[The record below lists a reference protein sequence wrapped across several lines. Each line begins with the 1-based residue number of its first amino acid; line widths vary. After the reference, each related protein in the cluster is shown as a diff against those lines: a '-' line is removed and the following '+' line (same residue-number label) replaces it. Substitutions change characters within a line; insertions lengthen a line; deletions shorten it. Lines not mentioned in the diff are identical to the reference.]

1 MTFSLVGNIIF
12 VLIFK
17 ITCNIKNLMP
27 ESTASKN
34 TDKKLDTI
42 PKLLLN
48 HAKHRADRPA
58 NRQKDLGIWQSWTW
72 SEVADEVK
80 NLACGLAKIGF
91 KRGDKLAIIG
101 NNRPHL
107 YWSMVAA
114 QALGGIPV
122 PLYQDSVAEEMVYV
136 LENAD
141 VKFALV
147 QNQEQTDKL
156 LEIKDRLPHLEHI
169 CYEEPR
175 GMRDYT
181 QDFIHFYKD
190 VQENG
195 RTFHKENPN
204 YFLQELEQ
212 GQGSDIAIFLYT
224 SGTTGKPKGVVLT
237 SDNLIVTAR
246 NSIEFDNLSG
256 EEDVLAYLPMA
267 WVGDNI
273 FSLAQAYVTGFCVNC
288 PESPETVMTDLKEIG
303 PTYYFAPPA
312 VYEAVLTKVMIRME
326 DAGKIK
332 RSMFNYF
339 MELAK
344 SVGIRILDGKSVSL
358 TERLLYS
365 LGELLV
371 FGPLKNNL
379 GLTRTRLAYT
389 AGEAIGPEIFEFFRS
404 LGINIKQL
412 YGQTEASVF
421 ICAQPDGEVKAD
433 TVGTAY
439 PGVELRLADN
449 NEVFYRSPGVFH
461 SYYKNPESTAETKDA
476 EGWVAT
482 GDAGFFDDDGHL
494 KIIDRAKDVGRMNDG
509 TMFAPK
515 YIENKLKFYP
525 FIKEAV
531 AFGHEKDYVSAF
543 ICIDIEAVGNWAERQ
558 NLAYSGYTDLSARTE
573 VYDLLQECVESVN
586 ADLARDEKLSGSQ
599 IKRYLL
605 LHKELDADDG
615 ELTRTRKVRRII
627 VAEKYDILIRALND
641 PAQTHCEIEAE
652 MTFEDGR
659 TGTVHADLQIRDSK
673 RIKAHVHSLAA

>member
-1 MTFSLVGNIIF
+1 MKET
-12 VLIFK
+12 
-17 ITCNIKNLMP
+17 
-27 ESTASKN
+27 TATEKLSQV
-34 TDKKLDTI
+34 LDTI
-42 PKLLLN
+42 PKLLLD
-48 HAKHRADRPA
+48 HAKKRADRPA
-58 NRQKDLGIWQSWTW
+58 NRLKDLGIWQTWTW
-72 SEVADEVK
+72 FDVAEEVR

-91 KRGDKLAIIG
+91 QRGDKLAVIG
-101 NNRPHL
+101 DNRPRL

-136 LENAD
+136 LENSDA
-141 VKFALV
+141 KFAIV

-156 LEIKDRLPHLEHI
+156 LEIKDRLPHLEYI

-175 GMRDYT
+175 GMHDYT
-181 QDFIHFYKD
+181 QEFVFYYKD
-190 VQENG
+190 VQQTG
-195 RTFHKENPN
+195 RAFHGENPD
-204 YFLQELEQ
+204 YFLHEVEQ
-212 GQGSDIAIFLYT
+212 GQGSDISIFLYT

-237 SDNLIVTAR
+237 SDNLIITAR
-246 NSIEFDNLSG
+246 NSIDFDNLTCD
-256 EEDVLAYLPMA
+256 EEVLAYLPMA

-273 FSLAQAYVTGFCVNC
+273 FSLAQAYVIGFCVNC
-288 PESPETVMTDLKEIG
+288 PENPETVMTDLKEIG

-312 VYEAVLTKVMIRME
+312 IYETVLTKVMIRME
-326 DAGKIK
+326 DASRIK

-344 SVGIRILDGKSVSL
+344 FVGIRILDGKHVSFL
-358 TERLLYS
+358 EKFLYS
-365 LGELLV
+365 IGQILV
-371 FGPLKNNL
+371 YGPLRNNL
-379 GLTRTRLAYT
+379 GLSRTRLAYT

-421 ICAQPDGEVKAD
+421 ICAQPDGQVKAD

-449 NEVFYRSPGVFH
+449 SEVFYRSPGVFH

-482 GDAGFFDDDGHL
+482 GDAGFFDEDGHL
-494 KIIDRAKDVGRMNDG
+494 KIIDRAKDVGRMTDG

-515 YIENKLKFYP
+515 YIENKLKFFQ

-531 AFGHEKDYVSAF
+531 AFGDEKDYATAF
-543 ICIDIEAVGNWAERQ
+543 ICIDIEAVSNWAERR
-558 NLAYSGYTDLSARTE
+558 NLAFSGYTDLSARDE

-599 IKRYLL
+599 IRRYML

-615 ELTRTRKVRRII
+615 ELTRTRKVRRRI
-627 VAEKYDILIRALND
+627 VTEKYAVLIAALDD
-641 PAQTHCEIEAE
+641 PQQTHCEIDSQ

-659 TGTVHADLQIRDSK
+659 TGIVHADLQIREAERHK
-673 RIKAHVHSLAA
+673 TQLHTRAA

>member
-1 MTFSLVGNIIF
+1 MKETTVTEKLSQV
-12 VLIFK
+12 
-17 ITCNIKNLMP
+17 
-27 ESTASKN
+27 
-34 TDKKLDTI
+34 LDTI
-42 PKLLLN
+42 PKLLLD
-48 HAKHRADRPA
+48 HAKKRADRPA
-58 NRQKDLGIWQSWTW
+58 NRLKDLGIWQTWTW
-72 SEVADEVK
+72 FDVAEEVR

-91 KRGDKLAIIG
+91 QRGDKLAVIG
-101 NNRPHL
+101 DNRPRL

-136 LENAD
+136 LENSDA
-141 VKFALV
+141 KFAIV

-156 LEIKDRLPHLEHI
+156 LEIKDRLPHLEYI

-175 GMRDYT
+175 GMHDYT
-181 QDFIHFYKD
+181 QEFVFYYKD
-190 VQENG
+190 VQQTG
-195 RTFHKENPN
+195 RAFHGENPD
-204 YFLQELEQ
+204 YFLHEVEQ
-212 GQGSDIAIFLYT
+212 GQGSDISIFLYT

-237 SDNLIVTAR
+237 SDNLIITAR
-246 NSIEFDNLSG
+246 NSIDFDNLTCD
-256 EEDVLAYLPMA
+256 EEVLAYLPMA

-273 FSLAQAYVTGFCVNC
+273 FSLAQAYVIGFCVNC
-288 PESPETVMTDLKEIG
+288 PENPETVMTDLKEIG

-312 VYEAVLTKVMIRME
+312 IYETVLTKVMIRME
-326 DAGKIK
+326 DGGRIK

-344 SVGIRILDGKSVSL
+344 SVGIRILDGKHVSFS
-358 TERLLYS
+358 EKFLYS
-365 LGELLV
+365 IGQILV
-371 FGPLKNNL
+371 YGPLRNNL
-379 GLTRTRLAYT
+379 GLSRTRLAYT

-421 ICAQPDGEVKAD
+421 ICAQPDGQVKAD

-449 NEVFYRSPGVFH
+449 SEVFYRSPGVFH

-482 GDAGFFDDDGHL
+482 GDAGFFDEDGHL
-494 KIIDRAKDVGRMNDG
+494 KIIDRAKDVGRMTDG

-515 YIENKLKFYP
+515 YIENKLKFFQ

-531 AFGHEKDYVSAF
+531 AFGDGKDYATAF
-543 ICIDIEAVGNWAERQ
+543 ICIDIEAVSNWAERR
-558 NLAYSGYTDLSARTE
+558 NLAFSGYTDLSARDE

-599 IKRYLL
+599 IRRYML

-615 ELTRTRKVRRII
+615 ELTRTRKVRRRI
-627 VAEKYDILIRALND
+627 VTEKYAVLIAALDD
-641 PAQTHCEIEAE
+641 PQQTHCEIDSQ

-659 TGTVHADLQIRDSK
+659 TGIVHADLQIREAECHK
-673 RIKAHVHSLAA
+673 TQLHTRAA

>member
-1 MTFSLVGNIIF
+1 MIETTRI
-12 VLIFK
+12 
-17 ITCNIKNLMP
+17 
-27 ESTASKN
+27 
-34 TDKKLDTI
+34 DKTLDTI
-42 PKLLLN
+42 PKLLLD
-48 HAKHRADRPA
+48 HAKRRGDSPA
-58 NRQKDLGIWQSWTW
+58 NRHKNFGIWQSWTW
-72 SEVADEVK
+72 SEVAKEVR
-80 NLACGLAKIGF
+80 NLACGLAKLGF
-91 KRGDKLAIIG
+91 KRGDKLAVIG
-101 NNRPHL
+101 DNRPRL

-136 LENAD
+136 LENSDA
-141 VKFALV
+141 KFAIV

-156 LEIKDRLPHLEHI
+156 LEIKDRLPHLEYI

-175 GMRDYT
+175 GMLAYT
-181 QDFIHFYKD
+181 EEFIFYYKD
-190 VQENG
+190 IQQTG
-195 RTFHKENPN
+195 RAFHGENPD
-204 YFLQELEQ
+204 YFLREVEN
-212 GQGSDIAIFLYT
+212 GQGSDISIFLYT

-237 SDNLIVTAR
+237 SNNLIITAR
-246 NSIEFDNLSG
+246 NSIDFDNLSSD
-256 EEDVLAYLPMA
+256 EEVLAYLPMA

-273 FSLAQAYVTGFCVNC
+273 FSLAQAYVIGFCVNC
-288 PESPETVMTDLKEIG
+288 PENPETVMTDLKEIG

-312 VYEAVLTKVMIRME
+312 IYETVLTKVMIRME

-344 SVGIRILDGKSVSL
+344 SVGIRILDGKPVSFS
-358 TERLLYS
+358 ERFLYR
-365 LGELLV
+365 LGHILV
-371 FGPLKNNL
+371 YGPLRNNL
-379 GLTRTRLAYT
+379 GLSRTRLAYT

-421 ICAQPDGEVKAD
+421 ICAQPDGQVKAD

-439 PGVELRLADN
+439 PGVELRLTDN
-449 NEVFYRSPGVFH
+449 NEVYYRSPGVFH
-461 SYYKNPESTAETKDA
+461 SYYKNPESTADTKDA

-494 KIIDRAKDVGRMNDG
+494 KIIDRAKDVGRMTDG

-515 YIENKLKFYP
+515 YIENKLKFFP

-531 AFGHEKDYVSAF
+531 TFGDGKDYASAF
-543 ICIDIEAVGNWAERQ
+543 ICIDIEAVGNWAERR
-558 NLAYSGYTDLSARTE
+558 NLAYSGYTDLSARDE

-599 IKRYLL
+599 IKRYML

-615 ELTRTRKVRRII
+615 ELTRTRKVRRRII
-627 VAEKYDILIRALND
+627 AEKYAVLITALDD
-641 PAQTHCEIEAE
+641 PQQTHCEIDSQ

-659 TGTVHADLQIRDSK
+659 IGNVHADLQIRESARVK
-673 RIKAHVHSLAA
+673 SHVQNLAA

>member
-1 MTFSLVGNIIF
+1 MIETTRI
-12 VLIFK
+12 
-17 ITCNIKNLMP
+17 
-27 ESTASKN
+27 
-34 TDKKLDTI
+34 DKTLDTI
-42 PKLLLN
+42 PKLLLD
-48 HAKHRADRPA
+48 HAKRRGDSPA
-58 NRQKDLGIWQSWTW
+58 NRHKNFGIWQSWTW
-72 SEVADEVK
+72 SEVAKEVR
-80 NLACGLAKIGF
+80 NLACGLAKLGF
-91 KRGDKLAIIG
+91 KRGDKLAVIG
-101 NNRPHL
+101 DNRPRL

-136 LENAD
+136 LENSDA
-141 VKFALV
+141 KFAIV

-156 LEIKDRLPHLEHI
+156 LEIKDRLPHLEYI

-175 GMRDYT
+175 GMRSYT
-181 QDFIHFYKD
+181 EEFIFYYKD
-190 VQENG
+190 IQQTG
-195 RTFHKENPN
+195 RAFHGENPD
-204 YFLQELEQ
+204 YFLREVEN
-212 GQGSDIAIFLYT
+212 GQGSDISIFLYT

-237 SDNLIVTAR
+237 SNNLIITAR
-246 NSIEFDNLSG
+246 NSIDFDNLSSD
-256 EEDVLAYLPMA
+256 EEVLAYLPMA

-273 FSLAQAYVTGFCVNC
+273 FSLAQAYVIGFCVNC
-288 PESPETVMTDLKEIG
+288 PENPETVMTDLKEIG

-312 VYEAVLTKVMIRME
+312 IYETVLTKVMIRME

-344 SVGIRILDGKSVSL
+344 SVGIRILDGKPVSFS
-358 TERLLYS
+358 ERFLYR
-365 LGELLV
+365 LGHILV
-371 FGPLKNNL
+371 YGPLRNNL
-379 GLTRTRLAYT
+379 GLSRTRLAYT

-421 ICAQPDGEVKAD
+421 ICAQPDGQVKAD

-439 PGVELRLADN
+439 PGVELRLTDN
-449 NEVFYRSPGVFH
+449 NEVYYRSPGVFH
-461 SYYKNPESTAETKDA
+461 SYYKNPESTADTKDA

-494 KIIDRAKDVGRMNDG
+494 KIIDRAKDVGRMTDG

-515 YIENKLKFYP
+515 YIENKLKFFP

-531 AFGHEKDYVSAF
+531 TFGDGKDYVSAF
-543 ICIDIEAVGNWAERQ
+543 ICIDIEAVGNWAERR
-558 NLAYSGYTDLSARTE
+558 NLAYSGYTDLSARDE

-599 IKRYLL
+599 IKRYML

-615 ELTRTRKVRRII
+615 ELTRTRKVRRRII
-627 VAEKYDILIRALND
+627 AEKYAVLITALDD
-641 PAQTHCEIEAE
+641 PQQTHCEIDSQ

-659 TGTVHADLQIRDSK
+659 IGNVHADLQIRESARVK
-673 RIKAHVHSLAA
+673 SHVQNLAA

>member
-1 MTFSLVGNIIF
+1 VT
-12 VLIFK
+12 
-17 ITCNIKNLMP
+17 
-27 ESTASKN
+27 ETARI
-34 TDKKLDTI
+34 DKKLDTI
-42 PKLLLN
+42 PKLLLD
-48 HAKHRADRPA
+48 HARRRGNSPA
-58 NRQKDLGIWQSWTW
+58 NRHKDLGFWQSWTW
-72 SEVADEVK
+72 SEVAEEVR
-80 NLACGLAKIGF
+80 NLACGLAKLGF
-91 KRGDKLAIIG
+91 KRGDKLAVIG
-101 NNRPHL
+101 DNRPRL

-136 LENAD
+136 LENSDA
-141 VKFALV
+141 KFAIV

-156 LEIKDRLPHLEHI
+156 LEIKDRLPHLEYI

-181 QDFIHFYKD
+181 QEFVFYYKD
-190 VQENG
+190 VQQTG
-195 RTFHKENPN
+195 RAFHGENPD

-212 GQGSDIAIFLYT
+212 GQGSDISIFLYT

-237 SDNLIVTAR
+237 ADNLIITAR
-246 NSIEFDNLSG
+246 NSIDFDNLTSD
-256 EEDVLAYLPMA
+256 EEVLAYLPMA

-273 FSLAQAYVTGFCVNC
+273 FSLAQAYVIGFCVNC
-288 PESPETVMTDLKEIG
+288 PENPETVMTDLKEIG

-312 VYEAVLTKVMIRME
+312 IYETVLTKVMIRME

-344 SVGIRILDGKSVSL
+344 SVGIRILDGKAVSFS
-358 TERLLYS
+358 EKLLYS
-365 LGELLV
+365 IGQILV
-371 FGPLKNNL
+371 YGPLRNNL
-379 GLTRTRLAYT
+379 GLSRTRLAYT

-421 ICAQPDGEVKAD
+421 ICAQPDGQVKAD

-461 SYYKNPESTAETKDA
+461 SYYKNPESTADTKDA

-482 GDAGFFDDDGHL
+482 GDAGFFDEDGHL
-494 KIIDRAKDVGRMNDG
+494 KIIDRAKDVGRMTDG
-509 TMFAPK
+509 SMFAPK
-515 YIENKLKFYP
+515 YIENKLKFFP

-531 AFGHEKDYVSAF
+531 AFGDEKDYATAF
-543 ICIDIEAVGNWAERQ
+543 ICIDIEAVGNWAERR
-558 NLAYSGYTDLSARTE
+558 NLAYSGYTDLSARDE
-573 VYDLLQECVESVN
+573 VYDILQECVESVN

-615 ELTRTRKVRRII
+615 ELTRTRKVRRRI
-627 VAEKYDILIRALND
+627 VAEKYAVLITALDD
-641 PAQTHCEIEAE
+641 PQQTHCEIDSQ

-659 TGTVHADLQIRDSK
+659 TGNVHADLQIRESV
-673 RIKAHVHSLAA
+673 RIKSHVHTLAA

>member
-1 MTFSLVGNIIF
+1 MKET
-12 VLIFK
+12 
-17 ITCNIKNLMP
+17 
-27 ESTASKN
+27 TATEKLSQV
-34 TDKKLDTI
+34 LDTI
-42 PKLLLN
+42 PKLLLD
-48 HAKHRADRPA
+48 HAKKRADRPA
-58 NRQKDLGIWQSWTW
+58 NRLKDLGIWQTWTW
-72 SEVADEVK
+72 FDVAEEVR

-91 KRGDKLAIIG
+91 QRGDKLAVIG
-101 NNRPHL
+101 DNRPRL

-136 LENAD
+136 LENSDA
-141 VKFALV
+141 KFAIV

-156 LEIKDRLPHLEHI
+156 LEIKDRLPHLEYI

-175 GMRDYT
+175 GMHDYT
-181 QDFIHFYKD
+181 QEFVFYYKD
-190 VQENG
+190 VQQTG
-195 RTFHKENPN
+195 RAFHGENPD
-204 YFLQELEQ
+204 YFLHEVEQ
-212 GQGSDIAIFLYT
+212 GQGSDISIFLYT

-237 SDNLIVTAR
+237 SDNLIITAR
-246 NSIEFDNLSG
+246 NSIDFDNLTCD
-256 EEDVLAYLPMA
+256 EEVLAYLPMA

-273 FSLAQAYVTGFCVNC
+273 FSLAQAYVIGFCVNC
-288 PESPETVMTDLKEIG
+288 PENPETVMTDLKEIG

-312 VYEAVLTKVMIRME
+312 IYETVLTKVMIRME
-326 DAGKIK
+326 DGGRIK

-344 SVGIRILDGKSVSL
+344 SVGIRILDGKHVSFS
-358 TERLLYS
+358 EKFLYS
-365 LGELLV
+365 IGQILV
-371 FGPLKNNL
+371 YGPLRNNL
-379 GLTRTRLAYT
+379 GLSRTRLAYT

-421 ICAQPDGEVKAD
+421 ICAQPDGQVKAD

-449 NEVFYRSPGVFH
+449 SEVFYRSPGVFH

-482 GDAGFFDDDGHL
+482 GDAGFFDEDGHL
-494 KIIDRAKDVGRMNDG
+494 KIIDRAKDVGRMTDG

-515 YIENKLKFYP
+515 YIENKLKFFQ

-531 AFGHEKDYVSAF
+531 AFGDGKDYATAF
-543 ICIDIEAVGNWAERQ
+543 ICIDIEAVSNWAERR
-558 NLAYSGYTDLSARTE
+558 NLAFSGYTDLSARDE

-599 IKRYLL
+599 IRRYML

-615 ELTRTRKVRRII
+615 ELTRTRKVRRRI
-627 VAEKYDILIRALND
+627 VTDKYAVLIAALDD
-641 PAQTHCEIEAE
+641 PQQTHCEIDSQ

-659 TGTVHADLQIRDSK
+659 TGIVHADLQIREAECHK
-673 RIKAHVHSLAA
+673 TQLHTRAA

>member
-1 MTFSLVGNIIF
+1 MT
-12 VLIFK
+12 
-17 ITCNIKNLMP
+17 
-27 ESTASKN
+27 ETASIE
-34 TDKKLDTI
+34 KKLDTI
-42 PKLLLN
+42 PKFLLD
-48 HAKHRADRPA
+48 HAKKRADRPA
-58 NRQKDLGIWQSWTW
+58 NRLKELGIWQTWTW
-72 SEVADEVK
+72 FDVAEEVR

-91 KRGDKLAIIG
+91 QRGDKLAIIG
-101 NNRPHL
+101 DNRPRL

-136 LENAD
+136 LENSDA
-141 VKFALV
+141 KFAIV

-156 LEIKDRLPHLEHI
+156 LEIKDRLPHLEYI
-169 CYEEPR
+169 CYEESR

-181 QDFIHFYKD
+181 QEFIFYYKD
-190 VQENG
+190 VQQTG
-195 RTFHKENPN
+195 RAFHGENPD
-204 YFLQELEQ
+204 YFLHEVEQ
-212 GQGSDIAIFLYT
+212 GQGSDISIFLYT

-237 SDNLIVTAR
+237 SDNLIITAR
-246 NSIEFDNLSG
+246 NSIDFDNLTCD
-256 EEDVLAYLPMA
+256 EEVLAYLPMA

-273 FSLAQAYVTGFCVNC
+273 FSLAQAYVIGFCVNC
-288 PESPETVMTDLKEIG
+288 PENPETVMTDLKEIG

-312 VYEAVLTKVMIRME
+312 IYETVLTKVMIRME
-326 DAGKIK
+326 DAGRIK

-344 SVGIRILDGKSVSL
+344 SVGIRILDGKHVSFS
-358 TERLLYS
+358 EKFLYS
-365 LGELLV
+365 IGQILV
-371 FGPLKNNL
+371 YGPLRNNL
-379 GLTRTRLAYT
+379 GLSRTRLAYT

-421 ICAQPDGEVKAD
+421 ICAQPDGQVKAD

-449 NEVFYRSPGVFH
+449 SEVFYRSPGVFH

-482 GDAGFFDDDGHL
+482 GDAGFFDEDGHL
-494 KIIDRAKDVGRMNDG
+494 KIIDRAKDVGRMTDG

-515 YIENKLKFYP
+515 YIENKLKFFQ

-531 AFGHEKDYVSAF
+531 AFGDGKDYATAF
-543 ICIDIEAVGNWAERQ
+543 ICIDIEAVSNWAERR
-558 NLAYSGYTDLSARTE
+558 NLAFSGYTDLSARDE

-599 IKRYLL
+599 IKRYML

-615 ELTRTRKVRRII
+615 ELTRTRKVRRRI
-627 VAEKYDILIRALND
+627 VAEKYAVLIAALDD
-641 PAQTHCEIEAE
+641 PEQTHCEIDSQ

-659 TGTVHADLQIRDSK
+659 KGNVHADLQIRESA
-673 RIKAHVHSLAA
+673 RIKSHVHTLTA

>member
-1 MTFSLVGNIIF
+1 MT
-12 VLIFK
+12 
-17 ITCNIKNLMP
+17 
-27 ESTASKN
+27 ETARIDN
-34 TDKKLDTI
+34 KLDTI
-42 PKLLLN
+42 PKLLLD
-48 HAKHRADRPA
+48 HAKRRGNSPA
-58 NRQKDLGIWQSWTW
+58 NRHKDLGFWQSWTW
-72 SEVADEVK
+72 SEVAEEVR
-80 NLACGLAKIGF
+80 NLACGLAKLGF
-91 KRGDKLAIIG
+91 KRGDKLAVIG
-101 NNRPHL
+101 DNRPRL

-122 PLYQDSVAEEMVYV
+122 PLYQDSVADEMVYV
-136 LENAD
+136 LENSDA
-141 VKFALV
+141 KFAIV

-156 LEIKDRLPHLEHI
+156 LEIKDRLPHLEYI

-181 QDFIHFYKD
+181 QEFVFYYKD
-190 VQENG
+190 VQQTG
-195 RTFHKENPN
+195 RAFHGENPD

-212 GQGSDIAIFLYT
+212 GQGSDISIFLYT

-237 SDNLIVTAR
+237 ADNLIITAR
-246 NSIEFDNLSG
+246 NSIDFDNLTSD
-256 EEDVLAYLPMA
+256 EEVLAYLPMA

-273 FSLAQAYVTGFCVNC
+273 FSLAQAYVIGFCVNC
-288 PESPETVMTDLKEIG
+288 PENPETVMTDLKEIG

-312 VYEAVLTKVMIRME
+312 IYETVLTKVMIRME

-344 SVGIRILDGKSVSL
+344 SVGIRILDGKAVSFS
-358 TERLLYS
+358 ERLLYS
-365 LGELLV
+365 IGQILV
-371 FGPLKNNL
+371 YGPLRNNL
-379 GLTRTRLAYT
+379 GLSRTRLAYT

-421 ICAQPDGEVKAD
+421 ICAQPDGQVKAD

-461 SYYKNPESTAETKDA
+461 SYYKNPESTADTKDA

-482 GDAGFFDDDGHL
+482 GDAGFFDEDGHL
-494 KIIDRAKDVGRMNDG
+494 KIIDRAKDVGRMTDG
-509 TMFAPK
+509 SMFAPK
-515 YIENKLKFYP
+515 YIENKLKFFP

-531 AFGHEKDYVSAF
+531 AFGDEKDYATAF
-543 ICIDIEAVGNWAERQ
+543 ICIDIEAVGNWAERR
-558 NLAYSGYTDLSARTE
+558 NLAYSGYTDLSARDE

-615 ELTRTRKVRRII
+615 ELTRTRKVRRRI
-627 VAEKYDILIRALND
+627 VAEKYAVLITALDD
-641 PAQTHCEIEAE
+641 PQQTHCEIDSQ

-659 TGTVHADLQIRDSK
+659 TGNVHADLQIRESV
-673 RIKAHVHSLAA
+673 RIKSHVHTLAA

>member
-1 MTFSLVGNIIF
+1 MIETTRI
-12 VLIFK
+12 
-17 ITCNIKNLMP
+17 
-27 ESTASKN
+27 
-34 TDKKLDTI
+34 DKTLDTI
-42 PKLLLN
+42 PKLLLD
-48 HAKHRADRPA
+48 HSKRRGDSPA
-58 NRQKDLGIWQSWTW
+58 NRHKEFGIWQSWTW
-72 SEVADEVK
+72 SEVAKEVR
-80 NLACGLAKIGF
+80 NLAFGLAKLGF
-91 KRGDKLAIIG
+91 KRGDKLAVIG
-101 NNRPHL
+101 DNRPRL

-136 LENAD
+136 LENSDA
-141 VKFALV
+141 KFAIV

-156 LEIKDRLPHLEHI
+156 LEIKDRLPHLEYV

-175 GMRDYT
+175 GMSSYT
-181 QDFIHFYKD
+181 EEFIFYYKD
-190 VQENG
+190 IQQTGRAFHGENPDYFLREVENG
-195 RTFHKENPN
+195 H
-204 YFLQELEQ
+204 
-212 GQGSDIAIFLYT
+212 GSDISIFLYT

-237 SDNLIVTAR
+237 SNNLIITAR
-246 NSIEFDNLSG
+246 NSIDFDNLSSD
-256 EEDVLAYLPMA
+256 EEVLAYLPMA

-273 FSLAQAYVTGFCVNC
+273 FSLAQAYVIGFCVNC
-288 PESPETVMTDLKEIG
+288 PEGPETVMTDLKEIG

-312 VYEAVLTKVMIRME
+312 IYETVLTKVMIRME
-326 DAGKIK
+326 DASKIK

-344 SVGIRILDGKSVSL
+344 SVGIRILDGKPVSFS
-358 TERLLYS
+358 ERFLYR
-365 LGELLV
+365 LGHILV
-371 FGPLKNNL
+371 YGPLRNNL
-379 GLTRTRLAYT
+379 GLSRTRLAYT

-421 ICAQPDGEVKAD
+421 ICAQPDGQVKAD

-439 PGVELRLADN
+439 PGVELRLTDN
-449 NEVFYRSPGVFH
+449 NEVYYRSPGVFH
-461 SYYKNPESTAETKDA
+461 SYYKNPESTADTKDA

-494 KIIDRAKDVGRMNDG
+494 KIIDRAKDVGRMTDG

-515 YIENKLKFYP
+515 YIENKLKFFP

-531 AFGHEKDYVSAF
+531 TFGDGKDYVSAF
-543 ICIDIEAVGNWAERQ
+543 ICIDIEAVGNWAERR
-558 NLAYSGYTDLSARTE
+558 NLAYSGYTDLSARDE

-599 IKRYLL
+599 IKRYML

-615 ELTRTRKVRRII
+615 ELTRTRKVRRRII
-627 VAEKYDILIRALND
+627 AEKYAVLITALDD
-641 PAQTHCEIEAE
+641 PQQTHCEIDSQ

-659 TGTVHADLQIRDSK
+659 IGNVHADLKIRESARVK
-673 RIKAHVHSLAA
+673 SHVHNLAA

>member
-1 MTFSLVGNIIF
+1 MKETTVTEKLSQV
-12 VLIFK
+12 
-17 ITCNIKNLMP
+17 
-27 ESTASKN
+27 
-34 TDKKLDTI
+34 LDTI
-42 PKLLLN
+42 PKLLLD
-48 HAKHRADRPA
+48 HAKKRADRPA
-58 NRQKDLGIWQSWTW
+58 NRLKDLGIWQTWTW
-72 SEVADEVK
+72 FDVAEEVR

-91 KRGDKLAIIG
+91 QRGDKLAVIG
-101 NNRPHL
+101 DNRPRL

-136 LENAD
+136 LENSDA
-141 VKFALV
+141 KFAIV

-156 LEIKDRLPHLEHI
+156 LEIKDRLPHLEYI

-175 GMRDYT
+175 GMHDYT
-181 QDFIHFYKD
+181 QEFVFYYKD
-190 VQENG
+190 VQQTG
-195 RTFHKENPN
+195 RAFHGENPD
-204 YFLQELEQ
+204 YFLHEVDQ
-212 GQGSDIAIFLYT
+212 GQGSDISIFLYT

-237 SDNLIVTAR
+237 SDNLIITAR
-246 NSIEFDNLSG
+246 NSIDFDNLTCD
-256 EEDVLAYLPMA
+256 EEVLAYLPMA

-273 FSLAQAYVTGFCVNC
+273 FSLAQAYVIGFCVNC
-288 PESPETVMTDLKEIG
+288 PENPETVMTDLKEIG

-312 VYEAVLTKVMIRME
+312 IYETVLTKVMIRME
-326 DAGKIK
+326 DGGRIK

-344 SVGIRILDGKSVSL
+344 SVGIRILDGKHVSFS
-358 TERLLYS
+358 EKFLYS
-365 LGELLV
+365 IGQILV
-371 FGPLKNNL
+371 YGPLRNNL
-379 GLTRTRLAYT
+379 GLSRTRLAYT

-421 ICAQPDGEVKAD
+421 ICAQPDGQVKAD

-449 NEVFYRSPGVFH
+449 SEVFYRSPGVFH

-482 GDAGFFDDDGHL
+482 GDAGFFDEDGHL
-494 KIIDRAKDVGRMNDG
+494 KIIDRAKDVGRMTDG

-515 YIENKLKFYP
+515 YIENKLKFFQ

-531 AFGHEKDYVSAF
+531 AFGDGKDYATAF
-543 ICIDIEAVGNWAERQ
+543 ICIDIEAVSNWAERR
-558 NLAYSGYTDLSARTE
+558 NLAFSGYTDLSARDE

-599 IKRYLL
+599 IRRYML

-615 ELTRTRKVRRII
+615 ELTRTRKVRRRI
-627 VAEKYDILIRALND
+627 VTEKYAVLIAALDD
-641 PAQTHCEIEAE
+641 PQQTHCEIDSQ

-659 TGTVHADLQIRDSK
+659 TGIVHADLQIREAECHK
-673 RIKAHVHSLAA
+673 TQLHTRAA

>member
-1 MTFSLVGNIIF
+1 MT
-12 VLIFK
+12 
-17 ITCNIKNLMP
+17 
-27 ESTASKN
+27 ETARI
-34 TDKKLDTI
+34 DKKLDTI
-42 PKLLLN
+42 PKLLLD
-48 HAKHRADRPA
+48 HAKRRGNSPA
-58 NRQKDLGIWQSWTW
+58 NRHKDLGIWQSWTW
-72 SEVADEVK
+72 SEVAEEVR
-80 NLACGLAKIGF
+80 NLACGLAKLGF
-91 KRGDKLAIIG
+91 KRGDKLAVIG
-101 NNRPHL
+101 DNRPRL

-136 LENAD
+136 LENSDA
-141 VKFALV
+141 KFAIV

-156 LEIKDRLPHLEHI
+156 LEIKDRLPHLEYI

-181 QDFIHFYKD
+181 QEFVFYYKD
-190 VQENG
+190 VQQTG
-195 RTFHKENPN
+195 RAFHGENPD

-212 GQGSDIAIFLYT
+212 GQGSDISIFLYT

-237 SDNLIVTAR
+237 ADNLIITAR
-246 NSIEFDNLSG
+246 NSIDFDNLTSD
-256 EEDVLAYLPMA
+256 EEVLAYLPMA

-273 FSLAQAYVTGFCVNC
+273 FSLAQAYVIGFCVNC
-288 PESPETVMTDLKEIG
+288 PENPETVMTDLKEIG

-312 VYEAVLTKVMIRME
+312 IYETVLTKVMIRME

-344 SVGIRILDGKSVSL
+344 SVGIRILDGKTVSFA
-358 TERLLYS
+358 EKLLYS
-365 LGELLV
+365 IGQILV
-371 FGPLKNNL
+371 YGPLRNNL
-379 GLTRTRLAYT
+379 GLSRTRLAYT

-421 ICAQPDGEVKAD
+421 ICAQPDGQVKAD

-461 SYYKNPESTAETKDA
+461 SYYKNPESTADTKDA

-482 GDAGFFDDDGHL
+482 GDAGFFDEDGHL
-494 KIIDRAKDVGRMNDG
+494 KIIDRAKDVGRMTDG
-509 TMFAPK
+509 SMFAPK
-515 YIENKLKFYP
+515 YIENKLKFFP

-531 AFGHEKDYVSAF
+531 AFGDEKDYATAF
-543 ICIDIEAVGNWAERQ
+543 ICIDIEAVGNWAERR
-558 NLAYSGYTDLSARTE
+558 NLAYSGYTDLSARDE

-615 ELTRTRKVRRII
+615 ELTRTRKVRRRI
-627 VAEKYDILIRALND
+627 VAEKYAVLITALDD
-641 PAQTHCEIEAE
+641 PQQTHCEIDSQ

-659 TGTVHADLQIRDSK
+659 TGNVHADLQIRESV
-673 RIKAHVHSLAA
+673 RIKSHVHTLAA

>member
-1 MTFSLVGNIIF
+1 MT
-12 VLIFK
+12 
-17 ITCNIKNLMP
+17 
-27 ESTASKN
+27 ETARI
-34 TDKKLDTI
+34 DKKLDTI
-42 PKLLLN
+42 PKLLLD
-48 HAKHRADRPA
+48 HARRRGNSPA
-58 NRQKDLGIWQSWTW
+58 NRHKDLGFWQSWTW
-72 SEVADEVK
+72 SEVAEEVR
-80 NLACGLAKIGF
+80 NLACGLAKLGF
-91 KRGDKLAIIG
+91 KRGDKLAVIG
-101 NNRPHL
+101 DNRPRL

-122 PLYQDSVAEEMVYV
+122 PLYQDSVADEMVYV
-136 LENAD
+136 LENSDA
-141 VKFALV
+141 KFAIV

-156 LEIKDRLPHLEHI
+156 LEIKDRLPHLEYI

-181 QDFIHFYKD
+181 QEFVFYYKD
-190 VQENG
+190 VQQTG
-195 RTFHKENPN
+195 RAFHGENPD

-212 GQGSDIAIFLYT
+212 GQGSDISIFLYT

-237 SDNLIVTAR
+237 ADNLIITAR
-246 NSIEFDNLSG
+246 NSIDFDNLTSD
-256 EEDVLAYLPMA
+256 EEVLAYLPMA

-273 FSLAQAYVTGFCVNC
+273 FSLAQAYVIGFCVNC
-288 PESPETVMTDLKEIG
+288 PENPETVMTDLKEIG

-312 VYEAVLTKVMIRME
+312 IYETVLTKVMIRME

-344 SVGIRILDGKSVSL
+344 SVGIRILDGKAVSFS
-358 TERLLYS
+358 EKLLYS
-365 LGELLV
+365 IGQILV
-371 FGPLKNNL
+371 YGPLRNNL
-379 GLTRTRLAYT
+379 GLSRTRLAYT

-421 ICAQPDGEVKAD
+421 ICAQPDGQVKAD

-461 SYYKNPESTAETKDA
+461 SYYKNPESTADTKDA

-482 GDAGFFDDDGHL
+482 GDAGFFDEDGHL
-494 KIIDRAKDVGRMNDG
+494 KIIDRAKDVGRMTDG
-509 TMFAPK
+509 SMFAPK
-515 YIENKLKFYP
+515 YIENKLKFFP

-531 AFGHEKDYVSAF
+531 AFGDEKDYATAF
-543 ICIDIEAVGNWAERQ
+543 ICIDIEAVGNWAERR
-558 NLAYSGYTDLSARTE
+558 NLAYSGYTDLSARDE
-573 VYDLLQECVESVN
+573 VYDILQECVESVN

-615 ELTRTRKVRRII
+615 ELTRTRKVRRRI
-627 VAEKYDILIRALND
+627 VAEKYAVLITALDD
-641 PAQTHCEIEAE
+641 PQQTHCEIDSQ

-659 TGTVHADLQIRDSK
+659 TGNVHADLQIRESV
-673 RIKAHVHSLAA
+673 RIKSHVHTLAA

>member
-1 MTFSLVGNIIF
+1 MTEAAA
-12 VLIFK
+12 
-17 ITCNIKNLMP
+17 T
-27 ESTASKN
+27 E
-34 TDKKLDTI
+34 KLSQVFDTI
-42 PKLLLN
+42 PKLLLD
-48 HAKHRADRPA
+48 HAKKRADRPA
-58 NRQKDLGIWQSWTW
+58 NRLKDLGIWQTWTW
-72 SEVADEVK
+72 SDVAEEVQ

-91 KRGDKLAIIG
+91 QRGDKLAVIG
-101 NNRPHL
+101 DNRPRL
-107 YWSMVAA
+107 YWSMVAV

-141 VKFALV
+141 VKYAIV

-156 LEIKDRLPHLEHI
+156 LEIKDRLPLLEQI

-181 QDFIHFYKD
+181 QEFIHYYKD
-190 VQENG
+190 IQEKG
-195 RTFHKENPN
+195 SIFHSENPDF
-204 YFLQELEQ
+204 FLHEIEQ

-237 SDNLIVTAR
+237 QENLLITSL
-246 NSIEFDNLSG
+246 NSLAFDNITG
-256 EEDVLAYLPMA
+256 EEEVLAYLPMA
-267 WVGDNI
+267 WVGDNL
-273 FSLAQAYVTGFCVNC
+273 FSFGQAYVAGFCVNC
-288 PESPETVMTDLKEIG
+288 PEGPETVMTDLREIG

-312 VYEAVLTKVMIRME
+312 IYETVLTKVMIRME
-326 DAGKIK
+326 NASKIK

-339 MELAK
+339 MVLAK
-344 SVGIRILDGKSVSL
+344 SVGIRILDGKSVSFA
-358 TERLLYS
+358 ERVLYG
-365 LGELLV
+365 LGDLLV
-371 FGPLKNNL
+371 YGPLRNNL
-379 GLTRTRLAYT
+379 GLSRTRLAYT

-421 ICAQPDGEVKAD
+421 ICAHPDGEVKAD

-461 SYYKNPESTAETKDA
+461 SYYKNPVSTAEAKDV

-494 KIIDRAKDVGRMNDG
+494 KIIDRAKDVGLMNDG
-509 TMFAPK
+509 SMFAPK
-515 YIENKLKFYP
+515 YIENKLKFFP

-531 AFGHEKDYVSAF
+531 AFGNEKDYVSAF
-543 ICIDIEAVGNWAERQ
+543 LCIDIEAVGNWAERQ
-558 NLAYSGYTDLSARTE
+558 NLAYSGYTDLSARSE
-573 VYDLLQECVESVN
+573 VYDMLQECVETVN
-586 ADLARDEKLSGSQ
+586 SDLARDEKLSGSQ
-599 IKRYLL
+599 IKRFLL

-615 ELTRTRKVRRII
+615 ELTRTRKVRRRI
-627 VAEKYDILIRALND
+627 VAEKYDVLIDALYE
-641 PAQTHCEIEAE
+641 PATTHCEIESE

-659 TGTVHADLQIRDSK
+659 TGIVHADLQIREAERHK
-673 RIKAHVHSLAA
+673 TRLHTRVA

>member
-1 MTFSLVGNIIF
+1 MT
-12 VLIFK
+12 
-17 ITCNIKNLMP
+17 
-27 ESTASKN
+27 ETARI
-34 TDKKLDTI
+34 DKKLDTI
-42 PKLLLN
+42 PKLLLD
-48 HAKHRADRPA
+48 HARRRGNSPA
-58 NRQKDLGIWQSWTW
+58 NRHKDLGIWQSWTW
-72 SEVADEVK
+72 SEVAEEVR
-80 NLACGLAKIGF
+80 NLACGLAKLGF
-91 KRGDKLAIIG
+91 KRGDKLAVIG
-101 NNRPHL
+101 DNRPRL

-136 LENAD
+136 LENSDA
-141 VKFALV
+141 KFAIV

-156 LEIKDRLPHLEHI
+156 LEIKDRLPHLEYI

-181 QDFIHFYKD
+181 QEFVFYYKD
-190 VQENG
+190 VQQTG
-195 RTFHKENPN
+195 RAFHGENPD

-212 GQGSDIAIFLYT
+212 GQGSDISIFLYT

-237 SDNLIVTAR
+237 ADNLIITAR
-246 NSIEFDNLSG
+246 NSIDFDNLTSD
-256 EEDVLAYLPMA
+256 EEVLAYLPMA

-273 FSLAQAYVTGFCVNC
+273 FSLAQAYVIGFCVNC
-288 PESPETVMTDLKEIG
+288 PENPETVMTDLKEIG

-312 VYEAVLTKVMIRME
+312 IYETVLTKVMIRME

-344 SVGIRILDGKSVSL
+344 SVGIRILDGKAVSFS
-358 TERLLYS
+358 EKLLYS
-365 LGELLV
+365 IGQILV
-371 FGPLKNNL
+371 YGPLRNNL
-379 GLTRTRLAYT
+379 GLSRTRLAYT

-421 ICAQPDGEVKAD
+421 ICAQPDGQVKAD

-461 SYYKNPESTAETKDA
+461 SYYKNPESTADTKDA

-482 GDAGFFDDDGHL
+482 GDAGFFDEDGHL
-494 KIIDRAKDVGRMNDG
+494 KIIDRAKDVGRMTDG
-509 TMFAPK
+509 SMFAPK
-515 YIENKLKFYP
+515 YIENKLKFFP

-531 AFGHEKDYVSAF
+531 AFGDEKDYATAF
-543 ICIDIEAVGNWAERQ
+543 ICIDIEAVGNWAERR
-558 NLAYSGYTDLSARTE
+558 NLAYSGYTDLSARDE

-615 ELTRTRKVRRII
+615 ELTRTRKVRRRI
-627 VAEKYDILIRALND
+627 VAEKYAVLITALDD
-641 PAQTHCEIEAE
+641 PQQTHCEIDSQ

-659 TGTVHADLQIRDSK
+659 TGNVHADLQIRESV
-673 RIKAHVHSLAA
+673 RIKSHVHTLAA